1 LNVHCDGTQAP
12 DARPQDED
20 NIKQD
25 KSIDVYDR
33 FDADGNK
40 KEEEGWGGRE
50 GPSSS
55 IFSLRWGFSLA
66 RARLLQRRGLAR
78 NAP

>member
-1 LNVHCDGTQAP
+1 MNAHCDGTQAP

-40 KEEEGWGGRE
+40 KEEEG
-50 GPSSS
+50 
-55 IFSLRWGFSLA
+55 
-66 RARLLQRRGLAR
+66 
-78 NAP
+78 